1 MDINTDPNYS
11 RAMDPD
17 MALSSISDL
26 VISLALMV
34 AQATQTNLTLP
45 AWTEDNN
52 IVLKCLNRT

>member
-34 AQATQTNLTLP
+34 AQATQTNLTLT
-45 AWTEDNN
+45 AWT
-52 IVLKCLNRT
+52 